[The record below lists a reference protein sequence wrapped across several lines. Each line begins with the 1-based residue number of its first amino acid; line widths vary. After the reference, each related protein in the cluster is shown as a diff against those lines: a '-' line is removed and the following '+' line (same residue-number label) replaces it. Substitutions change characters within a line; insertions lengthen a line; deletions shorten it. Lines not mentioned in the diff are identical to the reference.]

1 MGFGIDARNWRPGK
15 FDVVRRGASLLG
27 GQAVAA
33 VGRPSFAGG
42 RGVFALED
50 FEVVEA
56 PFEHCVDDGEE

>member
-1 MGFGIDARNWRPGK
+1 MELTRGFGDRGNSTSCAVARLYL
-15 FDVVRRGASLLG
+15 VVRRLRRS
-27 GQAVAA
+27 
-33 VGRPSFAGG
+33 GRSFAGG